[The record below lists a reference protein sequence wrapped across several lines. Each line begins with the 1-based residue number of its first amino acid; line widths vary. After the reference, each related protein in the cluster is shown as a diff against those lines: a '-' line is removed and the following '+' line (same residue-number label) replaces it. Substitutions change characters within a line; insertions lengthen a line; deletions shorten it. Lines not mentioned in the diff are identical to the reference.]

1 MPSKKDK
8 QLLLRDFYSLGQ
20 NFRIAPLLREAHTYQ
35 RSYKK
40 FDEEQERLK
49 GVETDYGEYQRKTD
63 KIINENADK
72 IAKLNKELALARGK
86 SERVIELTG
95 TPLKAKPLKYEI
107 FIEGRE
113 SIPVETV
120 SDIYAVL
127 QRYTK
132 IDLPMLS
139 TFKTGISKKFK
150 TSEMIDYRGIT
161 IQKLE
166 LTPSMLSSV
175 SSTLLSYLSPFSEGK
190 GTGRGRGRGRGKGK
204 SD

>member
-1 MPSKKDK
+1 MQSKKDK

-49 GVETDYGEYQRKTD
+49 EVEMAAIEYKRKTD
-63 KIINENADK
+63 LKLYRKNLK
-72 IAKLNKELALARGK
+72 IAELKKRTGKSGSIIELA
-86 SERVIELTG
+86 G
-95 TPLKAKPLKYEI
+95 TPLKTKSIKYEI
-107 FIEGRE
+107 FIKGRE

-139 TFKTGISKKFK
+139 TFKTSMSRHFK
-150 TSEMIDYRGIT
+150 TKEMIDYRGIT
-161 IQKLE
+161 ISKLE
-166 LTPSMLSSV
+166 LPPSTFSSI
-175 SSTLLSYLSPFSEGK
+175 SSTLLGFLSPSTEGK
-190 GTGRGRGRGRGKGK
+190 GRGRGRGRGKGK